1 MSDSAR
7 DRFDVVV
14 IGAGH
19 AGCEAALAS
28 ARMGCETALL
38 TLDAKAVARMS
49 CNPAIGGLAKG
60 HLVREIDALGGEMG
74 RAIDETGIQFRLL
87 NASRG
92 PAVQAPRAQ
101 ADKEA
106 YSTRMRRVVEA
117 TPRLALLEGE
127 ASDLWVED
135 GVLRGVTLA
144 SGRTLLAT
152 CAVVTTGTFL
162 RGLLHVG
169 LENRPGG
176 RIEEKAAVGLSE
188 ALARL
193 GFPMGRL
200 KTGTPPRVLKE
211 SVDFDVLDRQAG
223 DPEPVP
229 FSFETEAITT
239 PQVDCHITFTNP
251 RTHAL
256 IRDNLD
262 RSPLYTGRITAT
274 GPRYCPSIEDKIV
287 RFADRDRHQI
297 FVEPEGRHH
306 PWIYLNGV
314 STSLPAGV
322 QVGIV
327 RSIRGLER
335 AEVVRAGYAVEYD
348 FVQPTAC
355 RHTLETKSVR
365 GLYLAGQ
372 INGTTGYEEA
382 AALGLV
388 AGINAALAVR
398 GEEPLVLSRGEAY
411 IGVLVDD
418 LVLKGTAEPYRMF
431 TSRAEYRLL
440 LDIDSA
446 DLRLT
451 ELGRRAGL
459 IGDGRY
465 ARFVARRDGVRSFG
479 RLLETKTLTPDSE
492 TQKRAEEHLGVRL
505 TEPTTPA
512 RLLRRSDV
520 TIEALERFLG
530 GDVPPGLRPRDR
542 RYVASRLRYGGYIER
557 QEKDLERLRREERRR
572 IPPEFEY
579 EGIPGLSREIVEK
592 LGRARP
598 ETLAQA
604 AGISGVT
611 PAALSLINIYLEKAR
626 RAATT
631 SGPGTGPLHPPRRTD
646 SRCSAGPSGSPTPV
660 GPASRA

>member
-1 MSDSAR
+1 MSGSAR
-7 DRFDVVV
+7 TRFDVVV

-28 ARMGCETALL
+28 ARMGCETALV
-38 TLDAKAVARMS
+38 TLDAQAVARMS

-74 RAIDETGIQFRLL
+74 RAIDATGIQFRLL
-87 NASRG
+87 NSSRG

-106 YSTRMRRVVEA
+106 YSLRMRRCVET
-117 TPRLALLEGE
+117 TPRLVLVEGE
-127 ASDLWVED
+127 AVDLSVED
-135 GVLRGVTLA
+135 GVLRSVLLA
-144 SGRTLLAT
+144 GGRTLETA

-169 LENRPGG
+169 LENRAGG
-176 RIEEKAAVGLSE
+176 RVGEQAAVGLSE

-200 KTGTPPRVLKE
+200 KTGTPPRVLRR
-211 SVDFDVLDRQAG
+211 SVDFDALDRQPG

-229 FSFETEAITT
+229 FSFETDAITT
-239 PQVDCHITFTNP
+239 LQIDCHITFTNP

-262 RSPLYTGRITAT
+262 RSPLYTGRITST

-297 FVEPEGRHH
+297 FVEPEGRDH
-306 PWIYLNGV
+306 PWIYLNGI
-314 STSLPAGV
+314 STSLPAEV
-322 QVGIV
+322 QVDIV
-327 RSIRGLER
+327 RSIRGLEK
-335 AEVVRAGYAVEYD
+335 AEVARAGYAVEYD
-348 FVQPTAC
+348 FVQPTSC

-365 GLYLAGQ
+365 GLFLAGQ

-388 AGINAALAVR
+388 AGMNAALQVR

-418 LVLKGTAEPYRMF
+418 LVLKGTTEPYRMF

-440 LDIDSA
+440 LDIGSA

-451 ELGRRAGL
+451 GHGRRVGL
-459 IGDGRY
+459 VGDERH
-465 ARFVARRDGVRSFG
+465 ARFVERRDGVRSFE
-479 RLLETKTLTPDSE
+479 RLLETLTLTPTRDI
-492 TQKRAEEHLGVRL
+492 QKRAEESLGFRI

-520 TIEALERFLG
+520 TIDALERFLG
-530 GDVPPGLRPRDR
+530 DAVPKGLRPRDR
-542 RYVASRLRYGGYIER
+542 RYVANRMRYGGYVER
-557 QEKDLERLRREERRR
+557 QEKDLQRLQAEEGRR
-572 IPPEFEY
+572 IPPGFEY

-604 AGISGVT
+604 ARISGIT
-611 PAALSLINIYLEKAR
+611 PAALSLVNIYLERGR
-626 RAATT
+626 RAAATC
-631 SGPGTGPLHPPRRTD
+631 GPGTGPSHPPRRTD
-646 SRCSAGPSGSPTPV
+646 SRCTSRSSGSPTPRPP
-660 GPASRA
+660 GGRG